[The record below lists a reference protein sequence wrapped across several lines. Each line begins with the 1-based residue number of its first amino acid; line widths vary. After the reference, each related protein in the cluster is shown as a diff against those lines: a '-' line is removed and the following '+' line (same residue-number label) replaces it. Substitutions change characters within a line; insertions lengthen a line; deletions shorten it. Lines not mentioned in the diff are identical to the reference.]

1 MADLWVTLGYDQ
13 IAADV
18 AQSLRDGPDL
28 RVIEGPPGVGKTSL
42 TKGIGGLWELA
53 SGATLVA
60 EGDTARSDVPYY
72 PFRFALT
79 SLPTGWRAFVPA
91 AEVAARAAE
100 AVVGTYGILTSTVK
114 GIAALRKR
122 RRAAL
127 ASLLTDPEQQIVHE
141 LRRLAQDK
149 PILLIADNLHWWD
162 QESLDLLRRL
172 MSSQV
177 QAAHPFLSELRV
189 LGVETTEPYQQV
201 AHPGA
206 HRSLL
211 VSGRATRTTLAA
223 IGRDR
228 FELVLA
234 ALGAPTDISTDTAD
248 LVHALT
254 GGHLALA
261 SRAGAALAQ
270 GVDVSG
276 WATGAG
282 DAFLRQLMTERIYA
296 LGAAGEQAAQMLQVA
311 AVIGLVFRRA
321 EITCATE
328 ASAADA
334 GRILRICR
342 DALILDLVDD
352 TARFV
357 HDLFRTFFLEEAG
370 DEVVAIHE
378 RLEDCLRT
386 LRPAEYEL
394 RALNAIAAERSRQAA
409 ALCVQALLARTREGR
424 EPWQPP
430 EEVAEALA
438 STRFDVAASGLVTAW
453 EAMRSYDFDASIAAL
468 ERLPRDLPRVL
479 LAEADYVRASCL
491 LATRSEEDRAVGRL
505 TLEAWDGL
513 LVEEPELGSRIS
525 RLLAYGLSHLH
536 DKEPGRCLE
545 NRLRHEL
552 GDRSAFDL
560 SAKDASYSLDRS
572 SASLYSSDVALIRIE
587 EAVSHF
593 GRPSQEDELRR
604 PLESYRSLVNLVA
617 SLISNGRYELAVE
630 QQTEIDLLLDRYP
643 EGTFPRP
650 EFPAMNAV
658 LAEYRA
664 GRIDAAEAVS
674 RHETRVRP
682 HFMAS
687 DPFYADNAYG
697 VFLALTGRAE
707 EGFEVVTASLD
718 LLRRSRRD
726 PESSMEYLLRANA
739 CAIGFTTGLSSA
751 SEWRDLADLVR
762 RISYTSAPVLIR
774 RHELLTELFD
784 SGKHVTPQVLDVW
797 PIQRSPHEFGPLWD
811 NFGRGFRMPEVEFWR
826 EG

>member
-1 MADLWVTLGYDQ
+1 MGDLWVTLGYDQ
-13 IAADV
+13 IVVDIARN
-18 AQSLRDGPDL
+18 LRDGRDL
-28 RVIEGPPGVGKTSL
+28 RVIDGPPGVGKTSL

-53 SGATLVA
+53 AGATLVA
-60 EGDTARSDVPYY
+60 EGDTARSEVPYY

-79 SLPTGWRAFVPA
+79 GLPAGWRTLVPA

-100 AVVGTYGILTSTVK
+100 AMVGTYGILTSTVK
-114 GIAALRKR
+114 GLAALGKR
-122 RRAAL
+122 RKAAL

-172 MSSQV
+172 MSPQV
-177 QAAHPFLSELRV
+177 QAAHPFLSDLRV
-189 LGVETTEPYQQV
+189 LGVETTEPFQRV
-201 AHPGA
+201 AHPSA

-211 VSGRATRTTLAA
+211 VSGRATRATLAP
-223 IGRDR
+223 IGRDG
-228 FELVLA
+228 FERVLV
-234 ALGAPTDISTDTAD
+234 ALGAPADTSADTAD
-248 LVHALT
+248 LLHALT

-261 SRAGAALAQ
+261 SRAAAELAR
-270 GVDVSG
+270 GVDARG
-276 WATGAG
+276 WASGAE
-282 DAFLRQLMTERIYA
+282 DEFVRQLMTERIYA
-296 LGAAGEQAAQMLQVA
+296 LGAAGEQAAEMLQVA

-334 GRILRICR
+334 GRLLRICR

-394 RALNAIAAERSRQAA
+394 RAVNAIAAERPRQAA
-409 ALCVQALLARTREGR
+409 ALCVQALLARTRDGR

-430 EEVAEALA
+430 EEVAETLL
-438 STRFDVAASGLVTAW
+438 STGFDVVASGLATAW

-491 LATRSEEDRAVGRL
+491 LATRSEDDRAMGRL

-513 LVEEPELGSRIS
+513 LAEEPELGSRIS
-525 RLLAYGLSHLH
+525 RLLVYGLSHLH
-536 DKEPGRCLE
+536 GKEPGRRLE

-552 GDRSAFDL
+552 GDRSVSDP
-560 SAKDASYSLDRS
+560 SAKDAAYSLDRS
-572 SASLYSSDVALIRIE
+572 SASLYSSDVALVRIE

-593 GRPSQEDELRR
+593 GRPSQDDELRR

-617 SLISNGRYELAVE
+617 SLISNGRYGLAVE
-630 QQTEIDLLLDRYP
+630 QQAELDLLLDRYP
-643 EGTFPRP
+643 DGTFPRP
-650 EFPAMNAV
+650 DFPAMNAV

-664 GRIDAAEAVS
+664 GHIDAAEAVS

-682 HFMAS
+682 RVVAS
-687 DPFYADNAYG
+687 DPFYSDNALA
-697 VFLALTGRAE
+697 VFLALAGRAE
-707 EGFEVVTASLD
+707 EGFERVTASLE

-726 PESSMEYLLRANA
+726 PEPSMEYLLRANA
-739 CAIGFTTGLSSA
+739 CAIGCATGSSSA
-751 SEWRDLADLVR
+751 SEWRELADLVR
-762 RISYTSAPVLIR
+762 RINYTSGPMLIR

-784 SGKHVTPQVLDVW
+784 SGKSVTPQDLDVW